1 MSPFLAWGDFHARS
15 RFARSTI
22 PEEKWGTTRSLD
34 PLVTVKL
41 GGTIDVARFPS
52 LTPFITLGRLG
63 KEPQTKL
70 QLWVMRLT
78 LFLFLNVFGFLVKVA
93 LTSFI
98 FICHSFFRVNFLY
111 SKVVFHLICVNFQH
125 PNFMER

>member
-1 MSPFLAWGDFHARS
+1 M
-15 RFARSTI
+15 
-22 PEEKWGTTRSLD
+22 
-34 PLVTVKL
+34 
-41 GGTIDVARFPS
+41 ARFPS
-52 LTPFITLGRLG
+52 LTPFVSLGSLG

-70 QLWVMRLT
+70 QFRIMRLT

-98 FICHSFFRVNFLY
+98 LICHSFFRVNFLH

-125 PNFMER
+125 PNFMEC

>member
-1 MSPFLAWGDFHARS
+1 M
-15 RFARSTI
+15 
-22 PEEKWGTTRSLD
+22 
-34 PLVTVKL
+34 
-41 GGTIDVARFPS
+41 ARFPS
-52 LTPFITLGRLG
+52 LTPFVTLGGLG

-70 QLWVMRLT
+70 QLWIMRLT
-78 LFLFLNVFGFLVKVA
+78 LFLFLNVFALLVKVA

-98 FICHSFFRVNFLY
+98 LICRSFFRVNFLH